1 MPFINLQSESPGVT
15 LGIWRIVE
23 DEEFFLSKLNIYENE
38 ARILSSISHPLKR
51 LEWLSSR
58 LCLKE
63 LLNIHHKVE
72 SLNRVDG
79 KPYLSDGSYHISYS
93 HSNLVSGAIASTKAW
108 VSIDLEDLTK
118 TRNPETRKLFM
129 GKDELDYFEQSFNNP
144 KVFYLFWSAKE
155 TLYKIHPDRGLIFR
169 ENLILK
175 PQGQEL
181 KQKGRLK
188 GIINKDGVNREYEIC
203 YEFFPDFILTYTL
216 DPVFV
221 QQSVS

>member
-1 MPFINLQSESPGVT
+1 MPFYSLQPETPGVT

-23 DEEFFLSKLNIYENE
+23 EEDFFLSKLNIYENE

-72 SLNRVDG
+72 SLNRHDG

-118 TRNPETRKLFM
+118 KRNPETRNLFM
-129 GKDELDYFEQSFNNP
+129 CQNELDFFEHSGNDQ

-169 ENLILK
+169 ENLILM
-175 PQGQEL
+175 PESTGL
-181 KQKGRLK
+181 KQKGKLK
-188 GIINKDGVNREYEIC
+188 GIIAKDGITREYEIC

-221 QQSVS
+221 QQPV